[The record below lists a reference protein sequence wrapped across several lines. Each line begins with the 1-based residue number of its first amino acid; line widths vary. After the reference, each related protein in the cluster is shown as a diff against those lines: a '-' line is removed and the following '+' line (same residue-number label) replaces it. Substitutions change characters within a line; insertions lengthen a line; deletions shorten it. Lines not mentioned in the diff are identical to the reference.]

1 MLLFPSR
8 EWCEALIDALQSD
21 PDAGR
26 ASQGWNGD
34 IAAVVLAE
42 PPLLPAAFVAYG
54 RPDAARVADF
64 RLLEDLEE
72 VDEIEPAYVARASYS
87 VWRDLIRGT
96 LDPVEAV
103 LRKRVQ
109 FEGDLEQV
117 IARAQFKAMLRR
129 ALDRVPT
136 QFLDLL

>member
-1 MLLFPSR
+1 MPVFPSR
-8 EWCEALIDALQSD
+8 EWCEALVDALQSD
-21 PDAGR
+21 PDAAR
-26 ASQGWNGD
+26 AGQGWSGD
-34 IAAVVLAE
+34 IAAVVMAE
-42 PPLLPAAFVAYG
+42 PPLLDSAFVAYG
-54 RPDAARVADF
+54 RPDAARIADF

-72 VDEIEPAYVARASYS
+72 VEEIEPAYVARAPYS

-136 QFLDLL
+136 RFLDAL